1 MTKYVI
7 DTNVLISYP
16 KAITLFDHV
25 ILPTVMLEEIDGLK
39 KDREVGYSARQA
51 HHFIKAA
58 KKLGKITFEPKDTNK
73 VPKDW
78 DTDKRDNKI
87 IMCAKDNKATLVTND
102 INMQMKAE
110 AVGVEY
116 EEFYM
121 PLYKGY
127 EVIEGDTEYITSV
140 FEKIEN
146 GLFNTYE
153 NEYFLFR
160 NTETGDELECR
171 FSEGK
176 LVDLELPPEKVIEGW
191 NTEQRFALDL
201 LNNKDIPI
209 KVIAGN
215 YGSGKT
221 KLSAAMGV
229 YLTQCKDGYSKLLMI
244 RNPIGS
250 GEDIGFLPG
259 GFDEK
264 TGNFFEPVIDCLE
277 GGEQDAMRMED
288 LGMLEKAIPFH
299 IKGKTFEDTFML
311 VDEAEDLTLKILKLV
326 GSRVGQNSCIV
337 FAGDYKQAEAKFI
350 SDNGLL
356 QFIDKTKGNPLVGI
370 VVLPEDVRSN
380 ASKVFAEI

>member
-1 MTKYVI
+1 MYVI

-16 KAITLFDHV
+16 KALKRFKNV

-39 KDREVGYSARQA
+39 KDREVGYNARQA
-51 HHFIKAA
+51 HKFIKEAVKEGTVKFDA
-58 KKLGKITFEPKDTNK
+58 RDNYK

-78 DTDKRDNKI
+78 DATKRDNKI
-87 IMCAKDNKATLVTND
+87 IMCAKKNKATLVTND

-110 AVGVEY
+110 SVGVEY
-116 EEFYM
+116 KEYYM
-121 PLYKGY
+121 PLYTGF
-127 EVIEGDTEYITSV
+127 EVIEGDTEYVTSV
-140 FEKIEN
+140 FKMIES
-146 GLFNTYE
+146 GEIETLE
-153 NEYFLFR
+153 NKYFLFK
-160 NTETGDELECR
+160 NTDTGDELECR
-171 FSEGK
+171 YSNEK
-176 LVDLELPPEKVIEGW
+176 LIDLELPPEKVIEGW
-191 NTEQRFALDL
+191 NFEQRCALDL

-215 YGSGKT
+215 FGSGKT

-229 YLTQCKDGYSKLLMI
+229 YLTRCKDGYDKLLMI

-264 TGNFFEPVIDCLE
+264 TGDFFEPVVDCLE
-277 GGEQDAMRMED
+277 GGEQDAERMID
-288 LGMLEKAIPFH
+288 MGVLEKAIPFH
-299 IKGKTFEDTFML
+299 MKGKTYENTFML
-311 VDEAEDLTLKILKLV
+311 VDEAEDMTFKILKLI
-326 GSRVGQNSCIV
+326 GSRVGQNSCVI

-356 QFIDKTKGNPLVGI
+356 QFIDKCKGNPLVGI
-370 VVLPEDVRSN
+370 VVLPTDVRSE